1 MEVGIMKKWIS
12 DKWYVS
18 KYNFNEKVR
27 EAINLPEKVIIADCT
42 LRDGEQQAGI
52 VFNRDDKV
60 KIARILDE
68 IRIPQIEAGMPAASK
83 EDEEAV
89 KAIMKE
95 NLNAKIYAL
104 ARAMKSDIDKV
115 IDCETWG
122 VVISLPSGYLQV
134 KYKLRWEEE
143 KVINTALEMIDYAK
157 DHGLWINLSPY
168 DNTRAEIGFLERY
181 IRAVVKSVDRIRLVD
196 TAGCTIPAAIRY
208 LVEKMKDWMGDT
220 PLEIHCHNDFGLGT
234 ANTLAALEA
243 GAEAAST
250 TINGIGERVGNT
262 ATEEVAL
269 ALQIL
274 YGVDLGLD
282 FGKFYEASHLV
293 QELSGIKKPYKPVVG
308 DAAFRHETGMAVYAI
323 ETMPFTTEPYSPEFV
338 GQKRTIVLGKKSGI
352 KNVEFRLKELG
363 LSASEKQMRSAVFR
377 IKEESVKKKRA
388 ITDEEFKAILKEVQN
403 E

>member
-1 MEVGIMKKWIS
+1 MKEWIS
-12 DKWYVS
+12 DNWYVS
-18 KYNFNEKVR
+18 EYNFNKEVR
-27 EAINLPEKVIIADCT
+27 ERINLPKEVVIADCT

-60 KIARILDE
+60 KIARMLDQ
-68 IRIPQIEAGMPAASK
+68 IGIPQIEAGMPAASE

-95 NLNAKIYAL
+95 NLKAKIYAL

-115 IDCETWG
+115 IDCEAWG

-143 KVINTALEMIDYAK
+143 RVINTALEMIDYAK
-157 DHGLWINLSPY
+157 DHGLWVNLSPY
-168 DNTRAEIGFLERY
+168 DNTRAKLDFLERY
-181 IRAVVKSVDRIRLVD
+181 LRAVVKSVDRIRLVD
-196 TAGCTIPAAIRY
+196 TSGCTIPGAIRY
-208 LVEKMKDWMGDT
+208 LVGKMKAVMGDT

-243 GAEAAST
+243 GAEVAST

-269 ALQIL
+269 ALRIL

-282 FGKFYEASHLV
+282 FSKFYEASQLV
-293 QELSGIKKPYKPVVG
+293 QELSGIRKPYKPIVG
-308 DAAFRHETGMAVYAI
+308 EAAFRHETGMAVYAI
-323 ETMPFTTEPYSPEFV
+323 DTMPFTTEPYSPEFV
-338 GQKRTIVLGKKSGI
+338 GQKRQIILGKKSGI
-352 KNVEFRLKELG
+352 KNVEFKLKELG
-363 LSASEKQMRSAVFR
+363 LSASEEQMRSAVLR
-377 IKEESVKKKRA
+377 IKEESVRKKRA
-388 ITDEEFKAILKEVQN
+388 ITDEEFKDMMKEVKN